1 MAPDMEDDDGSD
13 EGILPIFGPNMEAL
27 GMLDFGNLNIA
38 AHVGLNGND
47 DMFDDVMFDD
57 EFFDDDDSFDDEM
70 GYFMSDY
77 EDDSDEG
84 TSESSERHKK
94 IFCTLQ
100 DSFLVLPR
108 LRYHKDQTIRNN
120 DNIQEKI
127 FRLPRLNG
135 EKPES
140 YESLYRL
147 LEELELLVKVWRRR
161 VEHPFTAH
169 LQRRSEIASSK
180 SNEKDDEELYI
191 DDRNCIHDR
200 TKLFPGVDYS
210 ETDVESDADSV
221 YRNNTNASS
230 TSRSNEAL
238 TKKKYCQSTRLY
250 YDIFDTENEVENLA
264 ILIKRCRK
272 YVFHVIFTLFIE
284 ALPTECASY
293 LPTELWEKIW
303 RLTQLP
309 FNHQE
314 KDTFLSG
321 ARASGYP
328 KYVTLEHDRV
338 TSLFAAVGNL
348 HMIVFEILFKHPK
361 IVTAPPVIDMESV
374 GARQTHN
381 MPYCKAIFQ
390 KYLKQL
396 VVTFSRIR
404 ELDNL
409 DLKQKSIDY
418 RKELLA
424 QTSPNLPE
432 NIKEP
437 LDVEDNVEIRS
448 ENEAESEGDGP
459 EWCKSS
465 TGGTVV
471 SKGDG
476 EGTINANDDT
486 ESMTSAVSAMS
497 IARTGALKA
506 NTLGNKSRAFNDA
519 MYKIECGIYEVRIKC
534 LILQIG
540 PIRVNRHEHYK

>member
-1 MAPDMEDDDGSD
+1 MEDDDGSD
-13 EGILPIFGPNMEAL
+13 EGMLPIFGPNMEAL

-84 TSESSERHKK
+84 TSESSERQKK

-108 LRYHKDQTIRNN
+108 LRFHKDQTIRPS
-120 DNIQEKI
+120 DSPQEKL
-127 FRLPRLNG
+127 FRLPRLNQ
-135 EKPES
+135 ENPES

-147 LEELELLVKVWRRR
+147 LEELELLIKVWRRR
-161 VEHPFTAH
+161 VQHPFTAH
-169 LQRRSEIASSK
+169 LQRRAEVHPEKENQESGAENEAVNG
-180 SNEKDDEELYI
+180 SNLL
-191 DDRNCIHDR
+191 DR

-221 YRNNTNASS
+221 YRNNTNVSS
-230 TSRSNEAL
+230 TSRSNESL

-264 ILIKRCRK
+264 IMVKKCRK
-272 YVFHVIFTLFIE
+272 FIFHIIFNLFME
-284 ALPTECASY
+284 ALPADCANY

-303 RLTQLP
+303 RLTQTP

-314 KDTFLSG
+314 KETFLAG
-321 ARASGYP
+321 ARASGHP
-328 KYVTLEHDRV
+328 KYLILEQDR
-338 TSLFAAVGNL
+338 TTNLFASVGNL
-348 HMIVFEILFKHPK
+348 HMIVFEVLFKHPN

-374 GARQTHN
+374 GARHTHN

-390 KYLKQL
+390 QFLKQFIVAFARL
-396 VVTFSRIR
+396 R

-409 DLKQKSIDY
+409 DLKQKSFEY
-418 RKELLA
+418 KKENLEDVA
-424 QTSPNLPE
+424 SPTSKDINMGSVKDGVEPE
-432 NIKEP
+432 ENPEIK
-437 LDVEDNVEIRS
+437 S
-448 ENEAESEGDGP
+448 EHEAESEGDGTD
-459 EWCKSS
+459 WCKSS
-465 TGGTVV
+465 TAGTVV

-476 EGTINANDDT
+476 EGTINANDDA
-486 ESMTSAVSAMS
+486 ESMTSAISALS
-497 IARTGALKA
+497 LARTT
-506 NTLGNKSRAFNDA
+506 NVKSTSQPIQSKSSNDV
-519 MYKIECGIYEVRIKC
+519 MYKIECGIYEVI
-534 LILQIG
+534 
-540 PIRVNRHEHYK
+540 